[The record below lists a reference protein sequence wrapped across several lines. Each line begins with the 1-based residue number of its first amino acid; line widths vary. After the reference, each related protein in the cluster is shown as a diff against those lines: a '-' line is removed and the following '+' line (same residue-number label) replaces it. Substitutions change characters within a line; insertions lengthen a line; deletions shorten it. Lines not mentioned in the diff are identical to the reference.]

1 MAGNIKGL
9 TLEIGGNTTK
19 LTSALKEPAN
29 ETRRL
34 RSELKD
40 VDGALRFDTKNVD
53 LLNQK
58 QRLLTQTVDST
69 DQELTL
75 LKEAQKQYIES
86 GKDIDGAEYVA
97 LEKKIAITEKAL
109 ENLQNQQSNFNG
121 ELQALGMRVGE
132 FGEKTEALGKKF
144 LPVTAGVTAVGAAAV
159 ASFNELD
166 AGYDTIVTKTGA
178 TGEVLD
184 GLTNSMDNVF
194 GNLPIEAEE
203 AGVAIGEVNTRFGLT
218 GDKLEDLSEQFI
230 MFSKINETD
239 LNNAIGMVNKNLQVF
254 GLTSDDAQGYLG
266 ILTERAQATGISVDD
281 LMNSVQKNGPVF
293 KEMGLSIDESV
304 NLLAQFEKNGVN
316 ADSALAGLRKA
327 QQQATKEGKTLS
339 DSLGETITKIKGA
352 SSETEALQIATDL
365 FGKKGAAEMTQ
376 AIREG
381 RFSVEDLSASL
392 GNFGSTVQDTFEGTL
407 DPPDKLKVAL
417 NNVKIVGADL
427 GATMMEMVAPM
438 LEKLVDKVKAC
449 VEWFKGLSEGQKETI
464 IKLGAFA
471 AAIGPVLIGVGK
483 MAGEI
488 STLIEYFGSTQ
499 TMGGKVIGMIEGL
512 SGASSIGVGAFAGI
526 AAAVAAVG
534 GAFVTLWTTNEEFRN
549 TMIGIWESIVG
560 KVQEFCQGI
569 VDRINALGFNFEDI
583 TEIIKAVWKE
593 FCDFLAPIFE
603 GVWKQV
609 EVIVSAALDIVL
621 GIVDTFIALFQGD
634 WDGFWKGIQEVWD
647 ACWNYVNDTVKNVL
661 DTILG
666 LVSEFL
672 SWFGVE
678 WAPNF
683 EEINQKWQEIWGSI
697 GNFIDEIINAIQE
710 LVAGFIDLFNGD
722 WDGFCAHVTEAWNI
736 LWEGIKQFGSDIWN
750 AIKDLFSG
758 VWENIKQIFSDIMQ
772 AIKSKCEEIWNNIQ
786 NFLSGI
792 WDGIKGTC
800 QNVWTIIKDAII
812 NPITDAWNSVQTIF
826 GNIQSWITDKINAAR
841 DAVGNAIEAI
851 KGFFNFEF
859 HWPHIPLPHFSISG
873 SANPLDWFD
882 QGLPSI
888 GVDWYAKAMNN
899 GMILNQPTAFGINS
913 ATGQIMAG
921 GEAGPEAVIGVN
933 SLRQIINDAVEQ
945 AAQRKLQ
952 EIRMSVDVNQNAGT
966 LEIDYEKLT
975 SAMAAGLAN
984 VDLNAVFSVDKQ
996 ILARL
1001 LLPLIDTGLE
1011 QRKKRR

>member
-69 DQELTL
+69 EQELTL

-327 QQQATKEGKTLS
+327 QQQAAKEGKTLS
-339 DSLGETITKIKGA
+339 ESLGETITKIKGA

-483 MAGEI
+483 MAGKI

-499 TMGGKVIGMIEGL
+499 TTGGKVIGMIEGL

-526 AAAVAAVG
+526 AAAVLAVG
-534 GAFVTLWTTNEEFRN
+534 GAFVTLWNTNSEFRDK
-549 TMIGIWESIVG
+549 MIAIWDSIVG
-560 KVQEFCQGI
+560 KVQAFCQGI
-569 VDRINALGFNFEDI
+569 VDRINSLGFNFKDI
-583 TEIIKAVWKE
+583 TEVVKAVWKE

-609 EVIVSAALDIVL
+609 ETIITAALDIVM
-621 GIVDTFIALFQGD
+621 GVVDTFIALFQGD
-634 WDGFWKGIQEVWD
+634 WDGFWKGIQEIWD
-647 ACWNYVNDTVKNVL
+647 ACWTYINDTIKNVI
-661 DTILG
+661 DTILSV
-666 LVSEFL
+666 VSE
-672 SWFGVE
+672 
-678 WAPNF
+678 
-683 EEINQKWQEIWGSI
+683 
-697 GNFIDEIINAIQE
+697 
-710 LVAGFIDLFNGD
+710 FIDLFNGD
-722 WDGFCAHVTEAWNI
+722 WDGFCEHLNNAWNI
-736 LWEGIKQFGSDIWN
+736 LWEGIKQFASDIWN
-750 AIKDLFSG
+750 SIKDLFSG
-758 VWENIKQIFSDIMQ
+758 VWENIKQTAENIWNGIKQKFEDVWNGIKQFASD
-772 AIKSKCEEIWNNIQ
+772 IWNNI
-786 NFLSGI
+786 
-792 WDGIKGTC
+792 KGTC
-800 QNVWTIIKDAII
+800 ESVWNGIKDNII
-812 NPITDAWNSVQTIF
+812 NPIQQAYDKVKEIF
-826 GNIQSWITDKINAAR
+826 DGIKTWISDKINGAR
-841 DAVGNAIEAI
+841 DAVGNAIDKI
-851 KGFFNFEF
+851 KGFFNFQF
-859 HWPHIPLPHFSISG
+859 KWPHIPLPHFSISG
-873 SANPLDWFD
+873 SINPLDWFD

-899 GMILNQPTAFGINS
+899 GMILNQPAAFGINS

>member
-40 VDGALRFDTKNVD
+40 VDGALKFDTKNVD
-53 LLNQK
+53 LLDQK
-58 QRLLTQTVDST
+58 QRLLTKTVDST
-69 DQELTL
+69 EQELKL
-75 LKEAQKQYIES
+75 LKEAQKQYIDS

-109 ENLQNQQSNFNG
+109 ENLKNSQSNFNG
-121 ELQALGMRVGE
+121 QLQALGMKVGE

-178 TGEVLD
+178 TGEALD
-184 GLTNSMDNVF
+184 GLTDSMDHVF

-218 GDKLEDLSEQFI
+218 GEKLEGLSEQFI

-316 ADSALAGLRKA
+316 ADSALAGLKKA
-327 QQQATKEGKTLS
+327 QQQATKEGKSLS

-417 NNVKIVGADL
+417 NNVKVVGADL

-449 VEWFKGLSEGQKETI
+449 VDWFKGLSDGQKELI

-483 MAGEI
+483 MAGKI
-488 STLIEYFGSTQ
+488 SSLIKYFGSTT
-499 TMGGKVIGMIEGL
+499 TMGGKVIGMIKGIA
-512 SGASSIGVGAFAGI
+512 GASSIGVGAFAGI
-526 AAAVAAVG
+526 AAAVLAVG
-534 GAFVTLWTTNEEFRN
+534 GAFVTLWNTNSEFRDK
-549 TMIGIWESIVG
+549 MIGIWDSIVG
-560 KVQEFCQGI
+560 KVQGFCQRI
-569 VDRINALGFNFEDI
+569 TDRINDLGFNFKDI
-583 TEIIKAVWKE
+583 TEAISAIWKE

-603 GVWKQV
+603 GVWKQIENIITV
-609 EVIVSAALDIVL
+609 VLDVIFGIVSAFIALFRGDWDGFWQGIQDIVDACWTYIKDTIDNVIQTVMGCISEFLSWFGIEWDWTPIQEAWDTTWKAISELIDGVL
-621 GIVDTFIALFQGD
+621 GYIQELVAAFIALFQGD
-634 WDGFWKGIQEVWD
+634 WDGFKEHISQAWENL
-647 ACWNYVNDTVKNVL
+647 WN
-661 DTILG
+661 
-666 LVSEFL
+666 
-672 SWFGVE
+672 
-678 WAPNF
+678 
-683 EEINQKWQEIWGSI
+683 
-697 GNFIDEIINAIQE
+697 
-710 LVAGFIDLFNGD
+710 
-722 WDGFCAHVTEAWNI
+722 
-736 LWEGIKQFGSDIWN
+736 GIKKFAEDIWN
-750 AIKDLFSG
+750 GIKSTCESVWNTIKD
-758 VWENIKQIFSDIMQ
+758 NIINPLQQAYDKVKEIF
-772 AIKSKCEEIWNNIQ
+772 
-786 NFLSGI
+786 
-792 WDGIKGTC
+792 DGIK
-800 QNVWTIIKDAII
+800 N
-812 NPITDAWNSVQTIF
+812 
-826 GNIQSWITDKINAAR
+826 WISDKINAAR
-841 DAVGNAIEAI
+841 DTVGSAIDKI

-859 HWPHIPLPHFSISG
+859 KWPHIPLPHFSISG
-873 SANPLDWFD
+873 SINPLDWFSG
-882 QGLPSI
+882 GLPSI
-888 GVDWYAKAMNN
+888 GIDWYAKAMNN
-899 GMILNQPTAFGINS
+899 GMILNQPTAFGVNA
-913 ATGQIMAG
+913 ATGQVMAG

-952 EIRMSVDVNQNAGT
+952 EIRMSVDVNQASGT
-966 LEIDYEKLT
+966 LEIDYGKMT
-975 SAMAAGLAN
+975 DAIVAGLAN
-984 VDLNAVFSVDKQ
+984 VIIDAVFRVDKKD
-996 ILARL
+996 LGRVL
-1001 LLPLIDTGLE
+1001 TPLIDTE
-1011 QRKKRR
+1011 MEKRKKKR